1 MNNTFYIS
9 PYYSN
14 AYYGHGPICNHG
26 NMFDPGY
33 GNMSYGM
40 RYANQYWPY
49 PNTQGYT
56 GTILNDYGKEPF
68 VVNIN
73 QAARQNNT
81 FRTTIW
87 TGDNLQVTLMSINVG
102 EDIGL
107 EVHPDV
113 DQFLRIEEGQG
124 FVQMGESRDQL
135 NFVRHVYD
143 DSAIMVPAGMWHNLT
158 NTGNIPLKLYTI
170 YAPPEHPFGTVH
182 RTKSDAE
189 AIEG

>member
-1 MNNTFYIS
+1 MNTPFYY

-14 AYYGHGPICNHG
+14 TYYSNGPMCNNDNIFG
-26 NMFDPGY
+26 PGY
-33 GNMSYGM
+33 GNMSYRMG
-40 RYANQYWPY
+40 YANQYWPY

-56 GTILNDYGKEPF
+56 SSILNDHGKEPL

-81 FRTTIW
+81 FRTAIW

-124 FVQMGESRDQL
+124 FVQMGKSRDQL
-135 NFVRHVYD
+135 NFVRHVHD

-182 RTKSDAE
+182 RTKADAE
-189 AIEG
+189 G

>member
-1 MNNTFYIS
+1 MS

-14 AYYGHGPICNHG
+14 AYYGHGSICNHG
-26 NMFDPGY
+26 NMFGPGY

-87 TGDNLQVTLMSINVG
+87 TGDNLQVTLMSINVR

-113 DQFLRIEEGQG
+113 DQFLRIEEGI
-124 FVQMGESRDQL
+124 S
-135 NFVRHVYD
+135 
-143 DSAIMVPAGMWHNLT
+143 
-158 NTGNIPLKLYTI
+158 
-170 YAPPEHPFGTVH
+170 
-182 RTKSDAE
+182 
-189 AIEG
+189 